1 MFEDDGEAI
10 NRNRKMENG
19 SPVQCPNTVTVRRN
33 PPRRARATPAA
44 KAAESNPPA
53 AISSFPLQEILAMEV
68 PQNPKD
74 NSSSS
79 SSSVQTPLS
88 ENLKVYLRVRPLQ
101 LKNLKKSRNADDQNS
116 RSGHVWPQNPQKKKV
131 TKEKNVKKKGCD
143 ACVTIN
149 DDHSVTVCP
158 PMTLQESRRSK
169 SEVYEGFSHVFSTE
183 SSQGEVYGKM
193 VSPLVEDFLKGKS
206 GMLTALG
213 PSGSGKTHTIFGSPR
228 DPGMVPLALQHIF
241 RTESSDSQPLRSYY
255 LSIFEIYSEKGKG
268 EKMYDLSADGG
279 ELTMQQYTIKG
290 LKEVFISKAGEAES
304 LVACAMTKRA
314 TAITNANSTSSRSQC
329 IINIRR
335 VANQDEVEDTLNCAV
350 LTIADLAGAERE
362 KRTGN
367 QGTRLL
373 EANFINNTSMVFGL
387 CLRSLFEHQRNPKK
401 PLQKHFHNSLLTK
414 YLRDYLEGK
423 KRMTLM
429 LTVKAGEEDY
439 LDTTYLLR
447 QASPYMKIKF
457 NNVVEPSNINKR
469 QLQTLFTFEEQKR
482 TKYSVP
488 EACSTEGKGH
498 QEEGPLPHEEPLVKT
513 DCKATKPSHSKM
525 AERNHL
531 IMQNFAKAIW
541 QVLKQYRDK
550 LKSAENENQNLRE
563 EIKNEKIRYFELEKQ
578 WKNSRCST
586 CSNSKEDYAEA
597 ASIKVVT
604 SFESRSGLDEHR
616 FNGVHETNTNSFI
629 KVKESDGSSPCED
642 INNFSEP
649 GEVEEAHINRVDETT
664 PRNGCKTV
672 KKFMYEEADDCC
684 LTKNSTAFGTLQSR
698 ILVKYDSCSSVEL
711 DKFSEQDEESTS
723 PESPSQEMSFIH
735 CDAHECETQSVLDT
749 PLYQPTSEKSERDI
763 SALNEDKEFLA
774 KLSDSRHLPPTE
786 DFASSQEQKHNI
798 DVHCSELRAD
808 ISSKLEKPK
817 RRLLPASS
825 TLLRDFSN
833 MHVEDDIEVSKA
845 NRNGKKSAKGEKIRT
860 QGNISLMRMLKG
872 NHLF

>member
-1 MFEDDGEAI
+1 MFEDDGEVI

-74 NSSSS
+74 SSSSS

-116 RSGHVWPQNPQKKKV
+116 RSGYVWPQNPQKKKV
-131 TKEKNVKKKGCD
+131 TKEKNVKKKGSD
-143 ACVTIN
+143 VCVTIN

-206 GMLTALG
+206 AMLTALG

-241 RTESSDSQPLRSYY
+241 RTESSDSQSSRSYY

-279 ELTMQQYTIKG
+279 ELTMQQYNIKG
-290 LKEVFISKAGEAES
+290 LKEVFISNAGEAES

-335 VANQDEVEDTLNCAV
+335 VANQDEVEDTLNCAI

-488 EACSTEGKGH
+488 EACLTEGKGH
-498 QEEGPLPHEEPLVKT
+498 QEEGPLPHE
-513 DCKATKPSHSKM
+513 
-525 AERNHL
+525 
-531 IMQNFAKAIW
+531 
-541 QVLKQYRDK
+541 
-550 LKSAENENQNLRE
+550 ENENQNLRE

-578 WKNSRCST
+578 WQNSRCST

-604 SFESRSGLDEHR
+604 SFESRSGSDERR

-664 PRNGCKTV
+664 PRNGCHTV
-672 KKFMYEEADDCC
+672 KKVMYEEADDCC

-698 ILVKYDSCSSVEL
+698 ILVKHDSCSSVEL
-711 DKFSEQDEESTS
+711 DKFSEQDEESS
-723 PESPSQEMSFIH
+723 SAESPSQEISFIH
-735 CDAHECETQSVLDT
+735 CDAHECETQPVLDT

-763 SALNEDKEFLA
+763 NALNEGKEFLA
-774 KLSDSRHLPPTE
+774 KISDSRHLPPTE

-833 MHVEDDIEVSKA
+833 MHVEDDIEASKA

>member
-1 MFEDDGEAI
+1 MFEDDGEVI

-74 NSSSS
+74 SSSSS

-116 RSGHVWPQNPQKKKV
+116 RSGYVWPQNPQKKKV
-131 TKEKNVKKKGCD
+131 TKEKNVKKKGSD
-143 ACVTIN
+143 VCVTIN

-206 GMLTALG
+206 AMLTALG

-241 RTESSDSQPLRSYY
+241 RTESSDSQS
-255 LSIFEIYSEKGKG
+255 
-268 EKMYDLSADGG
+268 
-279 ELTMQQYTIKG
+279 
-290 LKEVFISKAGEAES
+290 
-304 LVACAMTKRA
+304 
-314 TAITNANSTSSRSQC
+314 SSRSQC

-335 VANQDEVEDTLNCAV
+335 VANQDEVEDTLNCAI

-488 EACSTEGKGH
+488 EACLTEGKGH

-513 DCKATKPSHSKM
+513 DCPATKPSHSKS

-578 WKNSRCST
+578 WQNSRCST

-604 SFESRSGLDEHR
+604 SFESRSGSDERR

-649 GEVEEAHINRVDETT
+649 GEVEEAHINCVDETT
-664 PRNGCKTV
+664 PRNGCHTV
-672 KKFMYEEADDCC
+672 KKIMYEEADDCC

-698 ILVKYDSCSSVEL
+698 ILVKHDSCSSVEL
-711 DKFSEQDEESTS
+711 DKFSEQDEESS
-723 PESPSQEMSFIH
+723 SAESPSQEISFIH
-735 CDAHECETQSVLDT
+735 CDAHECETQPVLDT

-763 SALNEDKEFLA
+763 NALNEGKEFLA
-774 KLSDSRHLPPTE
+774 KISDSRHLPPTE

-833 MHVEDDIEVSKA
+833 MHVEDDIEASKA